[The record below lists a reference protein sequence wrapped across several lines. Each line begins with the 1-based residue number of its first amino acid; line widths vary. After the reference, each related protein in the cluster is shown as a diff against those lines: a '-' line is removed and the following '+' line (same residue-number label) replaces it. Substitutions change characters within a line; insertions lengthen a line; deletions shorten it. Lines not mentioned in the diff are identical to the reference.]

1 MMRLRSL
8 IFLMLLLLTGCVFT
22 GQDTTRNTA
31 KDHNTNHNSSTPSSP
46 VEHTQ
51 PDGDIIQNKLKELS
65 ISEKIGQ
72 LIIAGMD
79 GTQVNEDA
87 KALIDTYNVGGFI
100 FYGNNIKNENEAV
113 QLFNDLKQLNA
124 QQKSGVPLF
133 MSVDEEG
140 GKVSRMP
147 STLKKIPSAKKVG
160 DTKNEQLAT
169 QIGNVIGDQ
178 LQSFGLNMDYAPVLD
193 VNSNPKN
200 PVIGDRA
207 YGNEINIVS
216 QMGIAVMKGLQ
227 KRNIIPVVKHFPGH
241 GDTSVDSHIGLP
253 IVNHNIDR
261 LRQLEL
267 VPFKQAIAEG
277 ADAVMIAHILMP
289 EIDKSAPASF
299 SSIIIHDLLREESGF
314 TGVVISDDMTMGAI
328 TEHYDMGQAA
338 VKFIQAG
345 GNVVLVGHG
354 MENIQT
360 VAKALTDAVQQGEIT
375 PQMLDERVTQI
386 LQLKQKYQLTDQ
398 EQAKG
403 PDVKQLNEQIA
414 KLLKQF

>member
-1 MMRLRSL
+1 M
-8 IFLMLLLLTGCVFT
+8 
-22 GQDTTRNTA
+22 
-31 KDHNTNHNSSTPSSP
+31 NHNKPTPSSP
-46 VEHTQ
+46 AESSQ
-51 PDGDIIQNKLKELS
+51 PQKDPIHKLKELS
-65 ISEKIGQ
+65 ISEKVGQ

-79 GTQVNEDA
+79 GTEVDEAA
-87 KALIDTYNVGGFI
+87 KELIRTYNVGGFI
-100 FYGNNIKNENEAV
+100 FYSANIKKENEAV
-113 QLFNDLKQLNA
+113 QLFNDLRQLNT

-147 STLKKIPSAKKVG
+147 PTFKKIPSAKKVG

-169 QIGNVIGDQ
+169 QIGKVIGDQ

-227 KRNIIPVVKHFPGH
+227 ERNIIPVVKHFPGH

-253 IVNHNIDR
+253 IVNHNLKR
-261 LRQLEL
+261 LRELEL
-267 VPFKQAIAEG
+267 VPFKQAIAKG

-289 EIDKSAPASF
+289 EIDKDAPASF
-299 SSIIIHDLLREESGF
+299 SSIIIHDLLREELGF

-328 TEHYDMGQAA
+328 TEHYDMGEAA

-354 MENIQT
+354 MENIQS
-360 VAKALTDAVQQGEIT
+360 VVKALTEAVQQGEIT
-375 PQMLDERVTQI
+375 PQMLDERVTQV
-386 LQLKQKYQLTDQ
+386 LQLKQKYQLTDHQ
-398 EQAKG
+398 QVSG
-403 PDVKQLNEQIA
+403 PDVKQINERIA
-414 KLLKQF
+414 ELLKQF

>member
-1 MMRLRSL
+1 MRLRSL
-8 IFLMLLLLTGCVFT
+8 IFLLLLSLTGCVFT
-22 GQDTTRNTA
+22 GQDTARDTA
-31 KDHNTNHNSSTPSSP
+31 KDHNTNHNNPTSSSP
-46 VEHTQ
+46 VESTQ
-51 PDGDIIQNKLKELS
+51 PQKDPIQDKLKELS
-65 ISEKIGQ
+65 VSEKVGQ
-72 LIIAGMD
+72 LIMAGMD
-79 GTQVNEDA
+79 GTEVDEAA
-87 KALIDTYNVGGFI
+87 KELIRSYNVGGVI
-100 FYGNNIKNENEAV
+100 FYSNNMKDAKEAL
-113 QLFNDLKQLNA
+113 QLFNDLKEINA

-147 STLKKIPSAKKVG
+147 PTLKKIPSAKKVG

-178 LQSFGLNMDYAPVLD
+178 LHSFGLNMDYAPVLD
-193 VNSNPKN
+193 VNSNPQN

-207 YGNEINIVS
+207 YGNETNIVS

-227 KRNIIPVVKHFPGH
+227 QRNIIPVVKHFPGH

-253 IVNHNIDR
+253 IVNHNIER
-261 LRQLEL
+261 LRELEL

-289 EIDKSAPASF
+289 KIDKSAPASF
-299 SSIIIHDLLREESGF
+299 SSIIIHDLLREQLGF

-328 TEHYDMGQAA
+328 TEHYDIGEAA

-354 MENIQT
+354 MENIQS
-360 VAKALTDAVQQGEIT
+360 VAKALTDAVQQGKIT
-375 PQMLDERVTQI
+375 PQMLDERVTQV
-386 LQLKQKYQLTDQ
+386 LQLKQKYQLTDH
-398 EQAKG
+398 EQAIG
-403 PDVKQLNEQIA
+403 PDVKQINERIA
-414 KLLKQF
+414 ELLKQF

>member
-1 MMRLRSL
+1 MRLRL
-8 IFLMLLLLTGCVFT
+8 LTFLMVLFLTGCVFT
-22 GQDTTRNTA
+22 EQDTTRSTV
-31 KDHNTNHNSSTPSSP
+31 KDHNMNHNKPTPSSSI
-46 VEHTQ
+46 ESNQ
-51 PDGDIIQNKLKELS
+51 PQKDPIQDKLKELS
-65 ISEKIGQ
+65 VSEKVGQ
-72 LIIAGMD
+72 LIMAGMD
-79 GTQVNEDA
+79 GTEVDEAA
-87 KALIDTYNVGGFI
+87 KELIRTYNVGGFI
-100 FYGNNIKNENEAV
+100 FYSTNIKKENEAV
-113 QLFNDLKQLNA
+113 QLFNDLRQLNT

-147 STLKKIPSAKKVG
+147 PTLKKIPSAKKVG

-169 QIGNVIGDQ
+169 QIGKVIGDQ

-227 KRNIIPVVKHFPGH
+227 QRNIIPVVKHFPGH

-253 IVNHNIDR
+253 IVNHNLKR
-261 LRQLEL
+261 LRELEL
-267 VPFKQAIAEG
+267 VPFKQAIAKG

-299 SSIIIHDLLREESGF
+299 SSIIIHDLLREELGF

-328 TEHYDMGQAA
+328 TKHYDMGEAA
-338 VKFIQAG
+338 VKFILAG

-354 MENIQT
+354 MENIQS
-360 VAKALTDAVQQGEIT
+360 VAKALTEAVQQGEIT
-375 PQMLDERVTQI
+375 TQMLDERVAQV
-386 LQLKQKYQLTDQ
+386 LQVKQKYRLTDHQ
-398 EQAKG
+398 QASG
-403 PDVKQLNEQIA
+403 PDVKQINEQIA
-414 KLLKQF
+414 ELLKQF

>member
-1 MMRLRSL
+1 MRLRSL
-8 IFLMLLLLTGCVFT
+8 VFLLLLSLTGCVFT
-22 GQDTTRNTA
+22 GQDTARDTA
-31 KDHNTNHNSSTPSSP
+31 KDHNTNHNNATSSSP
-46 VEHTQ
+46 VESTQ
-51 PDGDIIQNKLKELS
+51 PPQDRIQDKLKELS
-65 ISEKIGQ
+65 VSEKVGQ
-72 LIIAGMD
+72 LIMAGMD
-79 GTQVNEDA
+79 GTEVDEAA
-87 KALIDTYNVGGFI
+87 KELIRSYNVGGLI
-100 FYGNNIKNENEAV
+100 FYSNNMKDAKEAL
-113 QLFNDLKQLNA
+113 QLFNNLKEINV
-124 QQKSGVPLF
+124 QQKSGIPLF

-147 STLKKIPSAKKVG
+147 PTLKKIPSAKKVG
-160 DTKNEQLAT
+160 DTKNKQLAT

-227 KRNIIPVVKHFPGH
+227 QRNIIPVVKHFPGH

-253 IVNHNIDR
+253 IVNHNIER

-289 EIDKSAPASF
+289 KIDKSAPASF
-299 SSIIIHDLLREESGF
+299 SSIIIHDLLREELGF
-314 TGVVISDDMTMGAI
+314 AGVVISDDMTMGAI
-328 TEHYDMGQAA
+328 TEHYDMGEAA

-354 MENIQT
+354 MENIQS

-375 PQMLDERVTQI
+375 PQMLDERVTQV
-386 LQLKQKYQLTDQ
+386 LQLKQKYQLTDH
-398 EQAKG
+398 EQAFG
-403 PDVKQLNEQIA
+403 PDVKQINERIA
-414 KLLKQF
+414 ELLKQF

>member
-1 MMRLRSL
+1 MRLRSL
-8 IFLMLLLLTGCVFT
+8 TFLMVLFLTGCVFT
-22 GQDTTRNTA
+22 EQDITRNTA
-31 KDHNTNHNSSTPSSP
+31 KDHNINHDTPTPSSHA
-46 VEHTQ
+46 ESTQ
-51 PDGDIIQNKLKELS
+51 PQKDPIQDKLKELS
-65 ISEKIGQ
+65 VSEKVGQ
-72 LIIAGMD
+72 LIMAGMD
-79 GTQVNEDA
+79 GTEVDEAA
-87 KALIDTYNVGGFI
+87 KELIRTYNVGGFI
-100 FYGNNIKNENEAV
+100 FYSTNIKKENEAV

-169 QIGNVIGDQ
+169 QIGKMIGDQ

-227 KRNIIPVVKHFPGH
+227 QKNIIPVVKHFPGH
-241 GDTSVDSHIGLP
+241 GDTAVDSHIGLP
-253 IVNHNIDR
+253 IVNHNLKR

-267 VPFKQAIAEG
+267 VPFKQAIAKG

-289 EIDKSAPASF
+289 EIDNSAPASF
-299 SSIIIHDLLREESGF
+299 SSIIIHDLLREELGF

-328 TEHYDMGQAA
+328 TEHYDMGEAA

-354 MENIQT
+354 KENIQSA
-360 VAKALTDAVQQGEIT
+360 AKALTDAVQQGEIT
-375 PQMLDERVTQI
+375 SQMLNERVTQV
-386 LQLKQKYQLTDQ
+386 LQLKQKYKLTDHQ
-398 EQAKG
+398 QATG
-403 PDVKQLNEQIA
+403 PDVKQINERIA
-414 KLLKQF
+414 ELLKQF